1 MRESQCEKF
10 TGVNSWNAVNQALLD
25 IPCPR
30 VSSPRPPLSPFP
42 PSLPNFFNPAYT
54 GDASDF
60 LLI

>member
-10 TGVNSWNAVNQALLD
+10 TGVNSWNAVNQAHLD
-25 IPCPR
+25 ISCPR
-30 VSSPRPPLSPFP
+30 VSSLPFRPFL
-42 PSLPNFFNPAYT
+42 PSNFFPAYT

>member
-10 TGVNSWNAVNQALLD
+10 TGVNSWNAVNQAHLD
-25 IPCPR
+25 ISCPR
-30 VSSPRPPLSPFP
+30 VSSLPFCP
-42 PSLPNFFNPAYT
+42 FLPSNFFPAYT